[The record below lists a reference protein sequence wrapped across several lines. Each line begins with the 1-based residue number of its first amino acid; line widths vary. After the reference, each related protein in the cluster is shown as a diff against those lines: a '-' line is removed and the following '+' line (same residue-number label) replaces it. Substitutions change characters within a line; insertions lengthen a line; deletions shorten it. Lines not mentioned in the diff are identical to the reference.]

1 MTEVAVASK
10 VPVKDERPGTI
21 GQLLP
26 NVTAKV
32 VDVETG
38 ALLPPLADG
47 EICIK
52 TPSVCA
58 ATWGG
63 EALLLEKETLLRYHY
78 YHHLYQNNCCSL
90 YYCYFDYYYYY
101 NHYHTITTTWKTRSS
116 VTEYK
121 SVRKIFKIKI
131 YDKENMTSHDPVS

>member
-1 MTEVAVASK
+1 MASK

-63 EALLLEKETLLRYHY
+63 RLCYWKKKHCYDIIITIIFIKIIVALCITAILIIIITIIITTPLLLLGK
-78 YHHLYQNNCCSL
+78 
-90 YYCYFDYYYYY
+90 
-101 NHYHTITTTWKTRSS
+101 
-116 VTEYK
+116 
-121 SVRKIFKIKI
+121 
-131 YDKENMTSHDPVS
+131 HDQV